1 METKFPV
8 PVRSFLLYMLL
19 LPRAVALFQVYS
31 LLNTAQLPKLQRSS
45 PLTIRRVHFSQSGL
59 FDSSSLDILRLEIF
73 ASFALWNR

>member
-8 PVRSFLLYMLL
+8 PVRSCLLYMLLL

-45 PLTIRRVHFSQSGL
+45 PLTVRCVFFFQSRL

-73 ASFALWNR
+73 ASFGL